1 MLNKIINLINYF
13 RVARHSLYRELKF
26 FYEPPPKK
34 VSEIQ
39 NYELKSK
46 IVSEI
51 LKFNTK
57 CNYFYENLSII
68 KELKIKGVW
77 KYYISKY
84 KKKQLDT
91 YLNKNVDEIMI
102 LHESMFYNCL
112 LRGISWNYSYF
123 ENINFNYTAILLFLK
138 DLNLYKIIFKNLD
151 SLPSNSNNQI
161 KKWGYKH
168 KNDKIHFADI
178 ASRVQKNL
186 ILNALNLLN
195 EKHKYNIMEIGPGF
209 GPLAERLFDENKI
222 NTLILLDIPSTLTTA
237 FYYLS
242 SKFGLDKV
250 KILSSPSDVQK
261 YYNLDDEK
269 KILLIPTCYYD
280 LIKNIKNVDLLCN
293 FASFSEM
300 EFDTIKFYLENLP
313 KEVKLIVS
321 SNSNKSASS
330 PDPEVMAE
338 VREVISDKFPIPKYF
353 DLVFSTVQIP
363 YFSNWRHK
371 TCVWFKKS

>member
-1 MLNKIINLINYF
+1 M
-13 RVARHSLYRELKF
+13 
-26 FYEPPPKK
+26 P
-34 VSEIQ
+34 
-39 NYELKSK
+39 
-46 IVSEI
+46 
-51 LKFNTK
+51 
-57 CNYFYENLSII
+57 
-68 KELKIKGVW
+68 
-77 KYYISKY
+77 
-84 KKKQLDT
+84 
-91 YLNKNVDEIMI
+91 
-102 LHESMFYNCL
+102 
-112 LRGISWNYSYF
+112 
-123 ENINFNYTAILLFLK
+123 
-138 DLNLYKIIFKNLD
+138 
-151 SLPSNSNNQI
+151 
-161 KKWGYKH
+161 
-168 KNDKIHFADI
+168 
-178 ASRVQKNL
+178 
-186 ILNALNLLN
+186 
-195 EKHKYNIMEIGPGF
+195 
-209 GPLAERLFDENKI
+209 
-222 NTLILLDIPSTLTTA
+222 TA

-261 YYNLDDEK
+261 YYNLDDRK

-321 SNSNKSASS
+321 SNSNISANS

>member
-13 RVARHSLYRELKF
+13 RVARYSLYRELKF

-34 VSEIQ
+34 TSEIQ

-68 KELKIKGVW
+68 KELKIEGLW
-77 KYYISKY
+77 KHYILKY
-84 KKKQLDT
+84 KKKQLDS

-123 ENINFNYTAILLFLK
+123 EERNFNYTAILLFLK

-151 SLPSNSNNQI
+151 SLPSNNQI

-168 KNDKIHFADI
+168 KNDKINFADV
-178 ASRVQKNL
+178 ASAVQKNL

-195 EKHKYNIMEIGPGF
+195 EKRKYNIMEIGPGF

-261 YYNLDDEK
+261 YYNLDDRK

-321 SNSNKSASS
+321 SNSNISASS